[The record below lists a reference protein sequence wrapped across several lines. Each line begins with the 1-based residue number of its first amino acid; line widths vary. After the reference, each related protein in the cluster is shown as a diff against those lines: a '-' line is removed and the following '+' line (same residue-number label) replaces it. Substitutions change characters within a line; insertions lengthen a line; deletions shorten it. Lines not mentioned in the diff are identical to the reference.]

1 MLMVESRSLAE
12 VEKYEMFQE
21 HAPRFGHIEVIAG
34 SMFSGKTEELIR
46 RLKRAQIAQLKV
58 LIVKPITDNRYA
70 DNEVVT
76 HDQGRMN
83 ALAVASAREIIAL
96 ASEADV
102 VGIDEA
108 QFFDMDIVAV
118 ANELANDG
126 KRVVLAGL
134 DMDFHGEPFGPM
146 PNLMAVAEFVTK
158 VHAVC
163 VRSGELA
170 NYSHRLIADPNR
182 VMLGDRRT
190 YEPLSRAEFV
200 RERRSTK

>member
-1 MLMVESRSLAE
+1 MVESRSLAE

-58 LIVKPITDNRYA
+58 LIVKPITDNRFA
-70 DNEVVT
+70 ENEVVT
-76 HDQGRMN
+76 HDQARMN

>member
-1 MLMVESRSLAE
+1 MVESRSLAE

-118 ANELANDG
+118 ANELANAG
-126 KRVVLAGL
+126 KRVVVAGL
-134 DMDFHGEPFGPM
+134 DMDYHGEPFGPM

-170 NYSHRLIADPNR
+170 NYSHRLTADPNR
-182 VMLGDRRT
+182 VLLGDRRT

>member
-1 MLMVESRSLAE
+1 MVESRSFAE

-58 LIVKPITDNRYA
+58 LIVKPITDNRFA
-70 DNEVVT
+70 ENEVVT
-76 HDQGRMN
+76 HDQARMN

-118 ANELANDG
+118 ANELANAG

-134 DMDFHGEPFGPM
+134 DMDYHGEPFGPM

-170 NYSHRLIADPNR
+170 NYSHRLTADPNR

>member
-1 MLMVESRSLAE
+1 MVESRSLAE

-21 HAPRFGHIEVIAG
+21 HAPRFGQIEVIAG

>member
-1 MLMVESRSLAE
+1 MVESRSLAE

-21 HAPRFGHIEVIAG
+21 RAPRFGHIEVIAG

-58 LIVKPITDNRYA
+58 LIVKPITDNRFA
-70 DNEVVT
+70 ENEVVT
-76 HDQGRMN
+76 HDQARMN

-96 ASEADV
+96 ASESDV

>member
-1 MLMVESRSLAE
+1 MVESRSLAE